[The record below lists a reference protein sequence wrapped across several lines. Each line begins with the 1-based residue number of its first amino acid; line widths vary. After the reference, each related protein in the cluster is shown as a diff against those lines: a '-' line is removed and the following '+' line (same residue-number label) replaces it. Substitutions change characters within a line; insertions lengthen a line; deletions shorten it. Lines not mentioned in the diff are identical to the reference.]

1 MFLCKFVLVCVT
13 GFRSKWCEHTRS
25 YLACS
30 LSGLMNSGASCLPVS
45 SFPNAN
51 SYAQKR
57 TGEKD
62 EILTTMDY
70 IKSGVPLL
78 VICALLLLSLGF
90 VLFEAY

>member
-1 MFLCKFVLVCVT
+1 
-13 GFRSKWCEHTRS
+13 
-25 YLACS
+25 
-30 LSGLMNSGASCLPVS
+30 MNSGASCLPVS